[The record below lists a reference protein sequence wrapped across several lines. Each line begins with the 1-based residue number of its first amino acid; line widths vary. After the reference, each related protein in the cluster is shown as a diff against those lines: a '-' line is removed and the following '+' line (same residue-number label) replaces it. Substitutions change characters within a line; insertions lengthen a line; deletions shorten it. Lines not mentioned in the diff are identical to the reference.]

1 MIQYLTDPLICINS
15 AISLSILWITTHDV
29 YVSNIRHVISSTS
42 VRPTFTKITLKT
54 VVLNPA
60 FFIFILIHQDQHQTL
75 VQLLLLLYQH
85 LEEEYCQLLVMQS

>member
-29 YVSNIRHVISSTS
+29 YISNFHNVISPNS

-54 VVLNPA
+54 ILNPA
-60 FFIFILIHQDQHQTL
+60 FFIGLGMGIIYCYYDKIPLIYIMFPHR
-75 VQLLLLLYQH
+75 
-85 LEEEYCQLLVMQS
+85 VM